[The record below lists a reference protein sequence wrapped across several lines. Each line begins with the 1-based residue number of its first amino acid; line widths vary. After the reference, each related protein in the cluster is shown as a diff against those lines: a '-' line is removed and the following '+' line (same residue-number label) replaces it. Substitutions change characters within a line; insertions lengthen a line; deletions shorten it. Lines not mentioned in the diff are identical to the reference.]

1 MYRYRLMGRGISGKR
16 TLIQTLA
23 AIVSNGYVAG
33 FVHGTIYTGRL
44 KTVCVP
50 GLNCYSCPGALG
62 SCPIGALQSVLASRQ
77 FGFSF
82 YALGFLLFFGALWG
96 RFVCGFLCPFGFIQ
110 DLLHRLP
117 GRKLRVAS
125 RVDRPLRLLKYALLL
140 FLVILLPMLLN
151 NSFGFSKPFFC
162 QWVCP
167 AGTLTGGIPLILAN
181 ESLRN
186 SLGFLFSWKM
196 AILIAVIIGSILI
209 YRPFCKYLCP
219 LGAIYALCNRF
230 SLYRMRVDEHLC
242 IDCGRCERICPMQV
256 EVRHNINSPEC
267 IRCGRCRGVCPTDAI
282 SGGFAAC
289 PAARPAGRG
298 TTE

>member
-1 MYRYRLMGRGISGKR
+1 MGRRFSGKR
-16 TLIQTLA
+16 TLIQTWA
-23 AIVSNGYVAG
+23 AILSNGYLAG

-62 SCPIGALQSVLASRQ
+62 SCPIGALQSVLASRE

-82 YALGFLLFFGALWG
+82 YAFGFLLLFGALFG
-96 RFVCGFLCPFGFIQ
+96 RLVCGFLCPFGFIQ
-110 DLLHRLP
+110 DLLYRIRN
-117 GRKLRVAS
+117 RKLQLAARI
-125 RVDRPLRLLKYALLL
+125 DRPLRLLKYALLL

-151 NSFGFSKPFFC
+151 NQFGFSTPFYC

-167 AGTLTGGIPLILAN
+167 AGTLAGGIPLILAN
-181 ESLRN
+181 ESLRA

-196 AILIAVIIGSILI
+196 AILLLVIVGSILV

-230 SLYRMRVDEHLC
+230 SIYQMHVDQHKC
-242 IDCGRCERICPMQV
+242 TDCGRCEESCGMNV
-256 EVRHNINSPEC
+256 AVRQNINSPEC
-267 IRCGRCRGVCPTDAI
+267 IRCGKCREVCPEGAI
-282 SGGFAAC
+282 SGGFAGC
-289 PAARPAGRG
+289 PAARPAARSLRD
-298 TTE
+298 